1 MIYQIAEQLIPYR
14 AGVQYG
20 RSGFRVSER
29 RSLRLAILD
38 ADACAGRAVVT
49 GRYCTE
55 VLHDNGKE
63 PARAEYDPATNKA
76 VGVNVV

>member
-1 MIYQIAEQLIPYR
+1 MIYQVAEQLIPYR
-14 AGVQYG
+14 GGRPYG
-20 RSGFRVSER
+20 CSGFRVSER
-29 RSLRLAILD
+29 RSLRLAISD

-49 GRYCTE
+49 TRDCAD

-63 PARAEYDPATNKA
+63 PARGEYDPRTNRA